1 MSSTLGSSTSTGWN
15 RRSSAG
21 SFSMCWRYSSSVV
34 APIARSSPRASIGF
48 SMLPASI
55 APSAAPAPTI
65 VCSSSMNVMIS
76 PSLSAIS
83 FSTAF
88 SRSSNSPRYFAPG
101 DHRAEVERDQAL
113 VLQRARARRRRR
125 SAARAPRRSRSC
137 RRRARRSAP
146 GCSSCGGDST
156 WIVRRISSSRPI
168 TGSSLPARADL
179 GEVAPVLLERLER
192 VLGVRARRRAGGRAP
207 RRAPRARRRA
217 SAPPRA
223 GRSAAFVPPWRASPA
238 AGARSRCTRR

>member
-65 VCSSSMNVMIS
+65 VCSSSMKVMIS

-88 SRSSNSPRYFAPG
+88 RRSSNSPRYFAPASIEP
-101 DHRAEVERDQAL
+101 RSSAISRLFFSES
-113 VLQRARARRRRR
+113 ARRRRR
-125 SAARAPRRSRSC
+125 CAARAPRRSRSC
-137 RRRARRSAP
+137 RRPARRSAP
-146 GCSSCGGDST
+146 GCSWCAARAPGSCGGSPRH
-156 WIVRRISSSRPI
+156 VRSP
-168 TGSSLPARADL
+168 GSSLP
-179 GEVAPVLLERLER
+179 
-192 VLGVRARRRAGGRAP
+192 
-207 RRAPRARRRA
+207 PRAAAVRSRPYFSSDWKVSSGFWFVTRWRPRTSA
-217 SAPPRA
+217 SAPSIASRVRPASSRIRA
-223 GRSAAFVPPWRASPA
+223 
-238 AGARSRCTRR
+238 AR